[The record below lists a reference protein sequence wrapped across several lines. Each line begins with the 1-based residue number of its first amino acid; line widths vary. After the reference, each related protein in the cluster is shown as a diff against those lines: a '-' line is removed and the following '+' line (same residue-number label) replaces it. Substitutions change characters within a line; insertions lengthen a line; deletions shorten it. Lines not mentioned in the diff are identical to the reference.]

1 MARTFPSTLIYP
13 FFLPGG
19 LLFAAVLLLR
29 HQPAWFATLLATQTF
44 LFWLIVAAGLFL
56 GWRFN
61 RSRLFLPILCLI
73 LGERLLVPAPAGS
86 AGELLRGLVG
96 VLLPLNL
103 ALFAGLAERGLLTR
117 HGLPRLLLLAAQG
130 GGVFWLY
137 RRHFA
142 ETLAVFQTDWLAWP
156 PATLLPLSQAVQA
169 VLLLV
174 AGLLLGRF
182 LRRPGVVAA
191 GSFWAVLTLAAG
203 LVAPA
208 AHLHLYL
215 AAAALILVVGIL
227 ETFHFMA
234 FRDELTGLPAR
245 RALNEALLKVG
256 GRYTL
261 AMVDIDFFKK
271 FNDRHG
277 HDVGDQVL
285 RMVATR
291 LAAVGGG
298 GRAYRYGG
306 EEFALL
312 FPGRALAETLPVL
325 EDLRQAVA
333 AAEFALRGRFRPR
346 KKPVNPRNKKAAAG
360 KLRVTV
366 SIGAA
371 ERGGVLKEAAQV
383 MKAAD
388 QALYRAKKAGRN
400 QVCS

>member
-1 MARTFPSTLIYP
+1 MARFFPGTLIYP

-29 HQPAWFATLLATQTF
+29 HHPAWFATLLAIQPF
-44 LFWLIVAAGLFL
+44 LFWLISAAGLFL

-61 RSRLFLPILCLI
+61 RSRLFLPLLCLI
-73 LGERLLVPAPAGS
+73 LAERLLVLAPAGS
-86 AGELLRGLVG
+86 SGELLRGLVG
-96 VLLPLNL
+96 VFLPLNL
-103 ALFAGLAERGLLTR
+103 AFFSGLAERGLLTR
-117 HGLPRLLLLAAQG
+117 HGLPRLLFLLAQG
-130 GGVFWLY
+130 GGGFWLY

-142 ETLAVFQTDWLAWP
+142 ETLTFFKTDWVAWSE
-156 PATLLPLSQAVQA
+156 ASLLPLSQAVQA

-174 AGLLLGRF
+174 SGLLLGRF
-182 LRRPGVVAA
+182 LRRPGVIAA

-203 LVAPA
+203 LAAPV
-208 AHLHLYL
+208 AHLHLYF

-256 GRYTL
+256 GRYVL

-298 GRAYRYGG
+298 GRAFRYGG
-306 EEFALL
+306 EEFVLL
-312 FPGRALAETLPVL
+312 FPGKSLDETLPVL
-325 EDLRQAVA
+325 EELRQSVA
-333 AAEFALRGRFRPR
+333 DAEFALRRRFRPR
-346 KKPVNPRNKKAAAG
+346 KKPARPRNKKLATG

-371 ERGGVLKEAAQV
+371 ERGGALKESAQV

-400 QVCS
+400 QVCR

>member
-1 MARTFPSTLIYP
+1 L
-13 FFLPGG
+13 
-19 LLFAAVLLLR
+19 
-29 HQPAWFATLLATQTF
+29 
-44 LFWLIVAAGLFL
+44 
-56 GWRFN
+56 
-61 RSRLFLPILCLI
+61 
-73 LGERLLVPAPAGS
+73 APAGS
-86 AGELLRGLVG
+86 NGELLRGLAG
-96 VLLPLNL
+96 ILLPLNL
-103 ALFAGLAERGLLTR
+103 TLFSTLAERGLLTR
-117 HGLPRLLLLAAQG
+117 HGLPRLLLLLAQG
-130 GGVFWLY
+130 GGGFWLY

-142 ETLAVFQTDWLAWP
+142 ETLTFFRTDWIVSP
-156 PATLLPLSQAVQA
+156 VTSLLPLSQAVQA
-169 VLLLV
+169 ALLLV
-174 AGLLLGRF
+174 SGLLLGRF
-182 LRRPGVVAA
+182 LFRPGVIAA
-191 GSFWAVLTLAAG
+191 GSFWAMLTLAAG
-203 LVAPA
+203 LAAPP
-208 AHLHLYL
+208 AHLPLYFAV
-215 AAAALILVVGIL
+215 AAMILVVGIL

-312 FPGRALAETLPVL
+312 FPGRTLDETLPVL
-325 EDLRQAVA
+325 ENLRQAVA
-333 AAEFALRGRFRPR
+333 DAEFSLRGRFRPR
-346 KKPVNPRNKKAAAG
+346 KKPARPRQKKAATG

-371 ERGGVLKEAAQV
+371 ERGGALKESAQV

-400 QVCS
+400 QVCR

>member
-1 MARTFPSTLIYP
+1 MTRFFPGTLIYP

-19 LLFAAVLLLR
+19 LLFAAVLLSR
-29 HQPAWFATLLATQTF
+29 QHPAWFATLLAAQTY
-44 LFWLIVAAGLFL
+44 LFWLIVAAGLLL

-61 RSRLFLPILCLI
+61 RGRLFLPLLCLI
-73 LGERLLVPAPAGS
+73 LAERLLVLAPAGS
-86 AGELLRGLVG
+86 SGELPRGLVG

-103 ALFAGLAERGLLTR
+103 ALFTGLAERGLPTR
-117 HGLPRLLLLAAQG
+117 HGLPRLLLLLAQG
-130 GGVFWLY
+130 GGGFWLY
-137 RRHFA
+137 RRHFT
-142 ETLAVFQTDWLAWP
+142 ETLTFFRTDWLAWP
-156 PATLLPLSQAVQA
+156 VASLLPLSQAVQA
-169 VLLLV
+169 ALLLV

-182 LRRPGVVAA
+182 LFRPGVVAA

-208 AHLHLYL
+208 AQLHLYF
-215 AAAALILVVGIL
+215 AAAALILVAGIL

-291 LAAVGGG
+291 LAAVKGG

-312 FPGRALAETLPVL
+312 FPGRTLDETLPVL
-325 EDLRQAVA
+325 EELRQSVA
-333 AAEFALRGRFRPR
+333 EAEFALRGRFRPR
-346 KKPVNPRNKKAAAG
+346 KKPARPRQKKAATG

-371 ERGGVLKEAAQV
+371 ERGGALKESAQV